1 MCPLADYCPV
11 ISPLAGASLSG
22 YCGSNYRDYYWCTM
36 ICAAPNIMAY
46 GNNYVTVRCVARAR
60 VCAHTCGCLGVGMPL
75 CVPLSPLRCVLQC
88 FAGQW
93 TGQLARCFTPCTTL
107 TFPENSDT
115 CFKRMVNENFT
126 TGTSNLNNW
135 QITPQVPAVVAP
147 NYFNIT
153 GSAFSCFCKWS
164 PMRM

>member
-60 VCAHTCGCLGVGMPL
+60 VCVRTH
-75 CVPLSPLRCVLQC
+75 
-88 FAGQW
+88 
-93 TGQLARCFTPCTTL
+93 
-107 TFPENSDT
+107 
-115 CFKRMVNENFT
+115 
-126 TGTSNLNNW
+126 
-135 QITPQVPAVVAP
+135 AVVWEWECPFVSHCLLCGVFYSASRD
-147 NYFNIT
+147 NGR
-153 GSAFSCFCKWS
+153 GSWRAVSLRV
-164 PMRM
+164 PR